1 MSFYNELEKR
11 QLAQLMFGTPF
22 KKVVPMGGKD
32 FLIMIDDIIKNNRS
46 VYLDEDCD
54 IDGYLSVLTLKTM
67 FDVLGHTNYFI
78 PTHVYKRHG
87 LGIDVVSGMLRENKF
102 DYYIITD
109 SSTNAIELF
118 DLFLEH
124 PETKCICIDHHMSET
139 DRTRYRNTNVLLIN
153 PKLDSFEKGQETLL
167 HDMSACG
174 VVSLLVDFVMKKLYP
189 DKYDDLRG
197 AHWVYGYITLYSDSC
212 KFSWYNIA
220 YARRV
225 VESHFPYPPLVEMFM
240 NQYSTLNR
248 TFVSWTLAP
257 RLNALLRAEYF
268 GLAHDLFYNP
278 AKTLEEGLIETVE
291 KIYQD
296 SKEFVNDLRRDAQI
310 VEKENL
316 VIGFL
321 ADTARARNYTGLV
334 ASTLSTEFNKP
345 AMVLL
350 HTSQQEYEGS
360 VRDLYSRNLLD
371 IFKTV
376 ISADGHQ
383 PAFGVK
389 INKDDLD
396 DKLYLLNNL
405 LKQISS
411 SNEGVILMDWSCYT
425 HKDKALLEDMQL
437 MTEYN
442 EYSGQGLPVAY
453 ASVPIRSNMIVKHGQ
468 KVTRIKWGSAIELLI
483 FQRYISE
490 GDIAIVEPSY
500 PNKLIVKNVHYSY

>member
-1 MSFYNELEKR
+1 MSFYEELNKR

-22 KKVVPMGGKD
+22 KKVVPMGGKE
-32 FLIMIDDIIKNNRS
+32 FILIIKDIIDNNRS

-67 FDVLGHTNYFI
+67 FDALGHTNYFI

-87 LGIDVVSGMLRENKF
+87 VGLDAMKAMLRENKY

-109 SSTNAIELF
+109 SSTNATDVF
-118 DLFLEH
+118 DLFLMH
-124 PETKCICIDHHMSET
+124 PEAKCICIDHHVSST
-139 DRTRYRNTNVLLIN
+139 DRARYRNTNVLLIN
-153 PKLDSFEKGQETLL
+153 PKLDSLEKGQETLL

-174 VVSLLVDFVMKKLYP
+174 VVSLLVDVAVRKLYP
-189 DKYDDLRG
+189 DKYDNLKG

-225 VESHFPYPPLVEMFM
+225 VESHFPYPPLVDMFM

-268 GLAHDLFYNP
+268 NIAHDVFYNP
-278 AKTLEEGLIETVE
+278 EKVKSEGTIEFIE
-291 KIYQD
+291 KVYQD
-296 SKEFVNDLRRDAQI
+296 SKKFVANLAAGAQI

-316 VIGFL
+316 VVGYL
-321 ADTARARNYTGLV
+321 TDTARARNYTGLV
-334 ASTLSTEFNKP
+334 ASDLSTKYSKP

-371 IFKTV
+371 TFKTV
-376 ISADGHQ
+376 IHAEGHP

-389 INKDDLD
+389 IMKDELEDV
-396 DKLYLLNNL
+396 LYLLNSL

-411 SNEGVILMDWSCYT
+411 SNEGVILLDWSYYT
-425 HKDKALLEDMQL
+425 HRDKALREDMQL

-453 ASVPIRSNMIVKHGQ
+453 ASVPIRSNMVIKHGP
-468 KVTRIKWGSAIELLI
+468 KVTRIKWGSDIELLI
-483 FQRYISE
+483 FGRYISE
-490 GDIAIVEPSY
+490 GDTAIVEPSW
-500 PNKLIVKNVHYSY
+500 PNKLIVKNINYQY